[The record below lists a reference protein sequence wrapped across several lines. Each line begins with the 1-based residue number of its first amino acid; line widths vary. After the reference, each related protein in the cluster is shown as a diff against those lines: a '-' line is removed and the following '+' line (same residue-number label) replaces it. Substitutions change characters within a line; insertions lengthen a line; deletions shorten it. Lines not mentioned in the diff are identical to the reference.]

1 MADFIPERLTYL
13 ILLHTYSYC
22 CVLFPNKVKSSF
34 LFMTP
39 VNIQFVCISDTKFT
53 RAVVLY
59 MEKPLFVHLYANI
72 YSAAMIYLG
81 TKIMLV
87 WQ

>member
-1 MADFIPERLTYL
+1 
-13 ILLHTYSYC
+13 
-22 CVLFPNKVKSSF
+22 
-34 LFMTP
+34 MTP

-81 TKIMLV
+81 TKIMFV